1 VFLALTTLLW
11 REDNLTLTVQKWQY
25 CWCVQS
31 TKTEQIQAVVI
42 FIYKIT
48 ILGDKGRVFFFL
60 RIADWPYK
68 KRRGGYTEYTK
79 EGGGQDRGEGL
90 WLSFRTPANNHPGN
104 LCFPSQQT
112 LLTQPTRHSK
122 KLPSLDSPI
131 PGHGHKLL
139 SPDKRTSRDQSK
151 TWLCFGC
158 SASGFQLD

>member
-1 VFLALTTLLW
+1 VF
-11 REDNLTLTVQKWQY
+11 NPPN
-25 CWCVQS
+25 
-31 TKTEQIQAVVI
+31 TEQIQAVVI

-48 ILGDKGRVFFFL
+48 ILGDKG
-60 RIADWPYK
+60 
-68 KRRGGYTEYTK
+68 
-79 EGGGQDRGEGL
+79 
-90 WLSFRTPANNHPGN
+90 WLSFRTPANNHPEN

-122 KLPSLDSPI
+122 KLPSLDSSI
-131 PGHGHKLL
+131 PGHKLL